1 MRYYK
6 LIDGSSFVGIG
17 TSYDMLCYQL
27 KHRVFLRCDVS
38 DAQYIR
44 NKETLYRATWMVP
57 ESVKN
62 DCILLEII
70 EIDAAEYDA
79 LANAIET
86 EEEIVVEQP
95 EETVPEE
102 TAPADVS
109 VEFVREMKI
118 VEMSNMCHKTIERG
132 FDTILSDGNVYHF
145 SLTTQD
151 QINLLSLSTLITNG
165 MTSIPYH
172 ADGAL
177 CTYYSVQDMMQIITT
192 ATQYKTYHT
201 SYFNSLRNWINA
213 MTGISEIYGVSY
225 GVAVPEEY
233 CSVVLSELN
242 KVLLVSE

>member
-6 LIDGSSFVGIG
+6 LIDGSDFIGIG

-27 KHRVFLRCDVS
+27 KHRVFLRCDIS
-38 DAQYIR
+38 KAQYIR
-44 NKETLYRATWMVP
+44 YKETLYRSIWMVP
-57 ESVKN
+57 ETVKN
-62 DCILLEII
+62 DCILLDVI
-70 EIDAAEYDA
+70 EIDATEYEA
-79 LANAIET
+79 LVKAIET
-86 EEEIVVEQP
+86 KEEVVVKPPEEITS
-95 EETVPEE
+95 EETIPE
-102 TAPADVS
+102 DVS
-109 VEFVREMKI
+109 VEFVRDMKI
-118 VEMSNMCHKTIERG
+118 AEMSIACNSAIESG
-132 FDTILSDGNVYHF
+132 FDTVLSDGNVYHF

-151 QINLLSLSTLITNG
+151 QINLLSLSTMIANG

-201 SYFNSLRNWINA
+201 SYFNSLRNWVNA
-213 MTGISEIYGVSY
+213 MTEISEIYGVSY
-225 GVAVPEEY
+225 GVTVPEEY